1 MLGALVLPHHG
12 VGVGIEGE
20 IAIYGG
26 GTCRY
31 AIYADVETGAVHF
44 YGAYAACIV
53 NVVANYLPDFFTPF
67 RN

>member
-12 VGVGIEGE
+12 IGIGTNGE
-20 IAIYGG
+20 VAIYGCCA
-26 GTCRY
+26 CRNT
-31 AIYADVETGAVHF
+31 IYADVETGAVHVQD
-44 YGAYAACIV
+44 ADAACIV